1 MAGREKRVGVP
12 VSRGVFFPGEVCC
25 YGRFGGKMPMSLVV
39 RMGGDSAL
47 ISLLSLLLLLL
58 PLLST
63 ARDTPRLMW
72 ITYTIVSA
80 SPTSHSPVFPSVH
93 VPGVSASWACR
104 RNDRLFHVSPPP
116 CFVSPRDQPTL
127 SDFLCSRCRRR
138 TRVGRQPAT
147 EAYIPKQQYSNP
159 RAHGHMDSFCAH
171 AVFWCALYVVAPGA

>member
-1 MAGREKRVGVP
+1 MMAGREKRVGVP

-116 CFVSPRDQPTL
+116 AL
-127 SDFLCSRCRRR
+127 SRRAISLHLVTFFAVGVVGARALAASRHGGVYTKATVFEPACTR
-138 TRVGRQPAT
+138 TH
-147 EAYIPKQQYSNP
+147 E
-159 RAHGHMDSFCAH
+159 
-171 AVFWCALYVVAPGA
+171 